1 MSDDNVCTISSKYY
15 EYRQNIVILGH
26 GNGDE
31 DWYQN
36 IDNSNYDP
44 IDYRRSLGFDELPED
59 YKSFKEPDE
68 YVGSKICPNRCF
80 EYCWFLSDD
89 NILPQDS
96 SIKFQ
101 RKCAGFSFFG
111 NSTHYSCYFEVGNEE
126 YSPRLVKV
134 GNLFKR
140 AFPSARLDKSGTTLN
155 ELNGVGDSESEKV
168 IKGSFFRLP
177 IPSPPPPGIPGEIVP
192 PPISPPIASPP
203 PPSIENLI
211 LRPIILIPLIVG
223 SVLFLIL
230 FIYIFRLCTRE
241 RADAFNRVIRSLTR
255 RKNNRVVIDTS
266 KKVEVKRSARK

>member
-1 MSDDNVCTISSKYY
+1 MTVCTISSEYY
-15 EYRQNIVILGH
+15 EYKPDVIILGH

-36 IDNSNYDP
+36 IDDSKYDP
-44 IDYRRSLGFDELPED
+44 IVYRRSLGFDELPED

-68 YVGSKICPNRCF
+68 YVESKKICPNRCF
-80 EYCWFLSDD
+80 EYCWLLSDD
-89 NILPQDS
+89 NISPQDSS

-111 NSTHYSCYFEVGNEE
+111 NSTHYGCYFEVGNEE
-126 YSPRLVKV
+126 YSPRLVEV
-134 GNLFKR
+134 GRLFKR
-140 AFPSARLDKSGTTLN
+140 AFPRARLDKSETTLD
-155 ELNGVGDSESEKV
+155 ELNGESGSEKV

-192 PPISPPIASPP
+192 PPTLPPMVSPP

-241 RADAFNRVIRSLTR
+241 RADAFNRVIRSVTG

-266 KKVEVKRSARK
+266 KRVEVKRSARK

>member
-1 MSDDNVCTISSKYY
+1 MTVCTISSEYY
-15 EYRQNIVILGH
+15 EYKPDVIILGH
-26 GNGDE
+26 GNGNE
-31 DWYQN
+31 DWILN
-36 IDNSNYDP
+36 IDDSKYDP
-44 IDYRRSLGFDELPED
+44 IVYRRSLGFDELPED

-68 YVGSKICPNRCF
+68 YVESKKICPNRCF
-80 EYCWFLSDD
+80 EYCWLLSDD
-89 NILPQDS
+89 NISPQDSS

-111 NSTHYSCYFEVGNEE
+111 NSTHYGCYFEVGNEE
-126 YSPRLVKV
+126 YSPRLVEV
-134 GNLFKR
+134 GRLFKR
-140 AFPSARLDKSGTTLN
+140 AFPSERLRKSETTLD
-155 ELNGVGDSESEKV
+155 ELNGESGSEKV

-192 PPISPPIASPP
+192 PPTLPPMVSPP

-241 RADAFNRVIRSLTR
+241 RADAFNRVIRSVTG

-266 KKVEVKRSARK
+266 KRVEVKRSARK